1 MPAMPAMPVMPVSR
15 DAIIWCE
22 PEHAEF
28 ARALADRAGLRIV
41 AFGTPGNDHEPV
53 EGASAIPDMRH
64 ALVSTDADLALL
76 TTDRASSD
84 DPPAGDLLE
93 DADHLREARKR
104 IGAILAT
111 CPVPSSVHLAPLPGE
126 ADRAP
131 VRFAPRFTSRPAFRD
146 AREAMETFE
155 PVRSLAFAARCAPA
169 HGTLAARLLDAMLA
183 VHAVLGVPESVD
195 AAVITHQHSAGIHRA
210 PPEALG
216 ALRGD
221 LTANLRFAASRSAT
235 LALSDRAGRWFRGMT
250 LVGSHGCVRID
261 DEGFESIDPEGRT
274 IDSSSAARETDA
286 EEDPALRVISRE
298 IERTLD
304 PHASRPDQQDM
315 REVLSMCQSAIL
327 SARTGEPESP
337 DTILRLSR
345 AV

>member
-1 MPAMPAMPVMPVSR
+1 MSATR
-15 DAIIWCE
+15 EAIIWCE
-22 PEHAEF
+22 PDHTDF
-28 ARALADRAGLRIV
+28 VRALADRLGLRI
-41 AFGTPGNDHEPV
+41 AALGTPGNDHAPV
-53 EGASAIPDMRH
+53 EGADAISDMRH

-93 DADHLREARKR
+93 DADHLREARTR

-131 VRFAPRFTSRPAFRD
+131 VRFVPRFASLPAFHDARD
-146 AREAMETFE
+146 ALETFE
-155 PVRSLAFAARCAPA
+155 SVRAVSFAARCAPP

-210 PPEALG
+210 PPESLG

-221 LTANLRFAASRSAT
+221 LTANLRFASSRCAT

-261 DEGFESIDPEGRT
+261 DDGFESIDTGGTT
-274 IDSSSAARETDA
+274 IDSSSDAPETDST
-286 EEDPALRVISRE
+286 EDPAVCAVSRE
-298 IERTLD
+298 IERALD

-337 DTILRLSR
+337 STILRLSR